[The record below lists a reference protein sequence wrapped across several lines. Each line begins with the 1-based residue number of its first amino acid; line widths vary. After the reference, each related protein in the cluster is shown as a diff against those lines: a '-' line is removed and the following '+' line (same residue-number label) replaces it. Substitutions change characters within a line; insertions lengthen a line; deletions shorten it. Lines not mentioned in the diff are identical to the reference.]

1 MTFAIVRDRTGLAQ
15 ALTFDPAVMDQ
26 LAKIPEE
33 TAVEITGTV
42 TANEQAPGGLELT
55 DIVVRPLSDPA
66 AVPPLEIFK
75 PEVTAS
81 LPVILDNAPIA
92 LRHPRIKAPFT
103 IAAASVAGFRNALDN
118 LGFTEIFTPK
128 IVSSAT
134 ESGANVFK
142 IHYYGR
148 PAFLAQSPQF
158 YKQIMVGV
166 FERVYETGP
175 VFRAEPHDTA
185 GTSPNTPAWTLSSAT
200 STTTTT
206 SWQCCAM

>member
-1 MTFAIVRDRTGLAQ
+1 MRVLASELHEYEGHEVVIAGWLHRKRQHGKMTFAIVRDRTGLAQ

-33 TAVEITGTV
+33 TVVEITGTV

-55 DIVVRPLSDPA
+55 DIVVRTLSDPA

-103 IAAASVAGFRNALDN
+103 IAAASVAGFRNTLDN

-134 ESGANVFK
+134 ESGANVFR

-148 PAFLAQSPQF
+148 PAFRQVA
-158 YKQIMVGV
+158 Y
-166 FERVYETGP
+166 R
-175 VFRAEPHDTA
+175 TA
-185 GTSPNTPAWTLSSAT
+185 SGLCQTNRRRWASAPKRR
-200 STTTTT
+200 SG
-206 SWQCCAM
+206 